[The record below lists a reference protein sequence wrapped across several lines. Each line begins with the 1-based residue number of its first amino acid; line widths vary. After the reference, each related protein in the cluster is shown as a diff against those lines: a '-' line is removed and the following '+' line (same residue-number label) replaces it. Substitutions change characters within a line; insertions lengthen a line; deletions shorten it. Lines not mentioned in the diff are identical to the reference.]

1 MRARVDTPSEGKH
14 GQDKRNNNTWQ
25 KPPVRD
31 VRIHH
36 SKRIQH
42 TPTHYSFLPVLFPPL
57 SCLIPMMAI
66 EHFRIVFV
74 FLFQDARRLILHA
87 ALLEVAKALEKMPT
101 HDLFRVPH

>member
-1 MRARVDTPSEGKH
+1 MRARVDTPSEDKH
-14 GQDKRNNNTWQ
+14 GQDKRNNTWQ
-25 KPPVRD
+25 KP
-31 VRIHH
+31 
-36 SKRIQH
+36 
-42 TPTHYSFLPVLFPPL
+42 VLFPLL

-101 HDLFRVPH
+101 YDLFRVPH